1 LGINKKH
8 NNSVFVSKNAK
19 LAALPVETRSRR
31 GWRSSAESP
40 RRDWSQRE
48 ITFFARLRENGDPE
62 ARY

>member
-40 RRDWSQRE
+40 RRSGKALFLA
-48 ITFFARLRENGDPE
+48 IPAKLPST
-62 ARY
+62 